1 MLSSDFDASRHLA
14 FLMRESASAS
24 KTIMCNVNYQGLPN
38 VSGKCFIIKKYHNT
52 GIDA

>member
-24 KTIMCNVNYQGLPN
+24 KTIMCNVNYQGLP
-38 VSGKCFIIKKYHNT
+38 GKCFIIKKYHNT